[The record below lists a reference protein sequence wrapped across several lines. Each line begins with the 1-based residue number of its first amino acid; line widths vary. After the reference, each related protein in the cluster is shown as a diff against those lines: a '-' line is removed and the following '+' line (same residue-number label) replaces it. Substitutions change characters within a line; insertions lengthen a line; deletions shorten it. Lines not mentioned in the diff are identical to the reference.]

1 MNHFAPPTP
10 QRWRRAVRRSAA
22 AVATGLLALTLV
34 PSTAWGDDPSG
45 LDGLRVQREQV
56 RARQAEQASQVDALR
71 ADAADAEAALGALN
85 RQVNAQQ
92 DRVEEAERAV
102 TRAESDQRAAEEA
115 QARAAAELERVRGE
129 LRTSAVEAYID
140 QGSTRPPSAMGVRNV
155 NDAMN
160 KRTLIA
166 LKANERADL
175 IETFRSVQEDLELQ
189 RAAAAT
195 AAAAARDR
203 RGEVTARMRELRG
216 AVNEQRE
223 FAAQLEARVD
233 RALGEAE
240 ALAAVD
246 SRLASEIGAKEA
258 ELARALAEQRAAEAA
273 RAERRVA
280 AGGEALITADGADD
294 DGSGEPPSIVGAGEI
309 VTVGGISVHRSI
321 AANVQ
326 ALLAAAAADG
336 ISLSGGGYRDSSQ
349 QVALRRRNCG
359 TSDEAV
365 YRASPSSCR
374 PPTAR
379 PGSSMHERGLAI
391 DFKEG
396 GSALT
401 RSSAGFRWLQAN
413 AGRFGLRNL
422 PSEPWHWSTTGQ

>member
-1 MNHFAPPTP
+1 ML
-10 QRWRRAVRRSAA
+10 RSVA
-22 AVATGLLALTLV
+22 AVAVGLIAVTVV
-34 PSTAWGDDPSG
+34 PATAWGDDPSG
-45 LDGLRVQREQV
+45 LDGLRAQREQV

-71 ADAADAEAALGALN
+71 ASAADAEAALGALN

-115 QARAAAELERVRGE
+115 QARAAAELDRVRGE

-140 QGSTRPPSAMGVRNV
+140 QGSTRPPSAVGVRDV

-175 IETFRSVQEDLELQ
+175 IETYRSVQEDLELQ
-189 RAAAAT
+189 RAAAA
-195 AAAAARDR
+195 AAAAEARDR
-203 RGEVTARMRELRG
+203 RGEVTDRMRELRG
-216 AVNEQRE
+216 AVGRQRE
-223 FAAQLEARVD
+223 FASQLEARVD

-246 SRLASEIGAKEA
+246 GRLAAEIGNKEA
-258 ELARALAEQRAAEAA
+258 ELARALAAQRAEEEA
-273 RAERRVA
+273 RAARRVA
-280 AGGEALITADGADD
+280 AGGDALVGDEDTAGDGGGA
-294 DGSGEPPSIVGAGEI
+294 PPSIVGAGEI
-309 VTVGGISVHRSI
+309 VTVGGIAVHRSI
-321 AANVQ
+321 AADVQ

-336 ISLSGGGYRDSSQ
+336 ISLSGGGFRDPSQ
-349 QVALRRRNCG
+349 QVALRRKNCG
-359 TSDEAV
+359 TSDQAV
-365 YRASPSSCR
+365 YQASPSSCR